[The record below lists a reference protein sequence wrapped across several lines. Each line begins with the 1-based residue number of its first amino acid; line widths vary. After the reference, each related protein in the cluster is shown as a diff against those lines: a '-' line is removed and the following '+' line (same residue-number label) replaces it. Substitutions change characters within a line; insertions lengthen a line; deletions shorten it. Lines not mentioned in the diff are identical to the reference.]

1 MWGRDVVYQRLTGIG
16 LHVRVLSARII
27 DIHSNVPF
35 QGLTTADLYC
45 KEEEGGRLDETSPVL
60 CAIALTGFS
69 LQPASLAAP
78 SCGDQTGF

>member
-1 MWGRDVVYQRLTGIG
+1 MWGRDVVYQRLR

-35 QGLTTADLYC
+35 QGLTAADLYC